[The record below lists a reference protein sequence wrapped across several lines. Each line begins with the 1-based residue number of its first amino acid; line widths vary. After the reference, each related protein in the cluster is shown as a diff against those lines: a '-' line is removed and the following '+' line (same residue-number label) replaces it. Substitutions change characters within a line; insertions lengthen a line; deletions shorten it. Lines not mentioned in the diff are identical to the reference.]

1 MPKRKLIEDI
11 EADEELE
18 WDKKKIFITLGVV
31 ALFLTGGFA
40 AKVFLLGS
48 HTALPSF
55 QQDVKGASTV
65 NSSAQTSSP
74 IQLPSS
80 TAVQQ
85 KIASLEQQ
93 ASQISVKDIAS
104 TSPQIQA
111 IVQQLQNLPQM
122 PGNVAKQTCMQLCNN
137 L

>member
-48 HTALPSF
+48 HTALPSS

-122 PGNVAKQTCMQLCNN
+122 PGNVAKQTCIQLCNN

>member
-1 MPKRKLIEDI
+1 MPNRKLIEDV
-11 EADEELE
+11 EEEEELE
-18 WDKKKIFITLGVV
+18 WDKKKIFLTLAVVMLLLIGGIT
-31 ALFLTGGFA
+31 
-40 AKVFLLGS
+40 AKIYLLGS
-48 HTALPSF
+48 HTSSPSVG
-55 QQDVKGASTV
+55 QAVKGASTV
-65 NSSAQTSSP
+65 ASAAQNTSP

-85 KIASLEQQ
+85 KIATLEQQ

-104 TSPQIQA
+104 SSPQVQA

-122 PGNVAKQTCMQLCNN
+122 PGNVAKQTCVQLCNN